1 VEQADHQAPWDQP
14 EKTETRVAMVILDL
28 KEFRDPRVN
37 ADPQAFLAS
46 QE

>member
-1 VEQADHQAPWDQP
+1 METQA
-14 EKTETRVAMVILDL
+14 VMVILDL
-28 KEFRDPRVN
+28 KEFKDQRAN